1 MRKVLPMLLFILA
14 VGLLLAQDTPNFSG
28 TWVLD
33 KEKSDPMGGMM
44 GMGGRQGGGAPG
56 SGTPVQPDVTL
67 EIKHEG
73 VNLAITR
80 KVNRG
85 GQEMA
90 QDLKYTT
97 DGAENRNPGMGMG
110 SAETVSKSHWEGKK
124 LVTESSMTR
133 STPDGDMTMKN
144 KEVRFLSDDGKVLTI
159 EITTSGTP
167 RGDFTRK
174 QVFNKK

>member
-1 MRKVLPMLLFILA
+1 MRKVLPILLFVLA
-14 VGLLLAQDTPNFSG
+14 VGWLVAQDTPNFSG

-33 KEKSDPMGGMM
+33 REKSDPLGGMM
-44 GMGGRQGGGAPG
+44 GGRPGGGRQGGGEAPA
-56 SGTPVQPDVTL
+56 QPDVTL

-73 VNLAITR
+73 VNLSISR
-80 KVNRG
+80 KMIRG
-85 GQEMA
+85 GEEMT
-90 QDLKYTT
+90 QVLKYST

-133 STPDGDMTMKN
+133 STPDGDMTIKS
-144 KEVRFLSDDGKVLTI
+144 KEVRFLSDDGKVLTV
-159 EITTSGTP
+159 EVTTSGTP

-174 QVFNKK
+174 QLFNKK